1 MLAILRDDLIS
12 LGFEVE
18 AGKKASEKIRI
29 PVLFGRR
36 GEPDLSFEADA
47 AHYGNRTVIEVEAG
61 KAVANYQFLKD
72 LFQASVM
79 PGISFAVVAVRNVY
93 KGTKDFEKVIG
104 FLDTL
109 YASGRLK
116 LPLDGVL
123 IIGY

>member
-1 MLAILRDDLIS
+1 
-12 LGFEVE
+12 VE

-36 GEPDLSFEADA
+36 GKPNLNFEADA
-47 AHYGNRTVIEVEAG
+47 AHYGSRTVVEIKAG

-79 PGISFAVVAVRNVY
+79 QGISFAVVAVRNVY
-93 KGTKDFEKVIG
+93 KGTNDFEKVIG
-104 FLDTL
+104 FLNTL